1 MVGRNLEPNLYF
13 LCALTICPLPVN
25 VCRTS
30 KEKSNTEYE
39 VVYPARIASK
49 EIEMKDRSKK
59 RTLKENTILNSK
71 GHKPYKVKLEVET
84 KTKKF
89 EILLFL
95 YCLQFQ
101 IWWNLS

>member
-1 MVGRNLEPNLYF
+1 MRLNNMSSACQCLQDKQGKFYYG
-13 LCALTICPLPVN
+13 
-25 VCRTS
+25 
-30 KEKSNTEYE
+30 YE
-39 VVYPARIASK
+39 VVNPARIASK
-49 EIEMKDRSKK
+49 EIKMKDRSKK